1 MCSCIPGYTPQ
12 YTIGQEPTGTL
23 HAGGECVE
31 CVSGKYKSLYGTM
44 ACSECPVGYYT
55 SPPHSSNWTQCL
67 KCPIG
72 AFKISPGNAPCQGPF
87 FGNKNIKGYRDGK
100 AALALFNTPRGIAH
114 FYNHTSI
121 DKVVFVADS
130 MNHVIR
136 ILHNASGAL
145 HVSTFA
151 GTPTV
156 ASFADGSASSA
167 KFNQPVDVMILRAK
181 FLDSPMLVVSDSQN
195 HRIRLLNLSTGHVS
209 TLAGTGASGELDGSG
224 TKSTF
229 NYPSAA
235 AGLAGSQVVWIAD
248 MYNSAI
254 RRLDLRSSDDEKQ
267 GEAGQAGEQPLPAP
281 ATHTNKRIKCWVS
294 TIHLIDSSGKALS
307 LLYPFGL
314 ALAPLN
320 EASALY
326 ISDQYHSR
334 LIRVDISAISGH
346 NYPGLDNTTSALALS
361 LFHSQHLAANT
372 CGHGNTCEQTQI
384 LEELR
389 FAYPQAL
396 AFTSSGHLIVAES
409 NTSRLRIVQHMHV
422 NQSVWTSRRISTLPS
437 VKAASLSSAGSRL
450 LVFSLSVSP
459 PLPVSIFLSLFP
471 H

>member
-1 MCSCIPGYTPQ
+1 
-12 YTIGQEPTGTL
+12 
-23 HAGGECVE
+23 
-31 CVSGKYKSLYGTM
+31 
-44 ACSECPVGYYT
+44 
-55 SPPHSSNWTQCL
+55 
-67 KCPIG
+67 
-72 AFKISPGNAPCQGPF
+72 
-87 FGNKNIKGYRDGK
+87 
-100 AALALFNTPRGIAH
+100 
-114 FYNHTSI
+114 
-121 DKVVFVADS
+121 

-156 ASFADGSASSA
+156 ASFADGSATSA
-167 KFNQPVDVMILRAK
+167 KFNQPVDVMMLRAK
-181 FLDSPMLVVSDSQN
+181 FLDSPMLVVADSQN

-229 NYPSAA
+229 NYPSAV
-235 AGLAGSQVVWIAD
+235 AGLAGSQVVWVAD

-254 RRLDLRSSDDEKQ
+254 RRLDLSDDGKQ
-267 GEAGQAGEQPLPAP
+267 EEAGPAGGPPLPAP
-281 ATHTNKRIKCWVS
+281 ATPNPTNKRIKCWVS
-294 TIHLIDSSGKALS
+294 TLYLVDASGKALA

-326 ISDQYHSR
+326 VSDQYHSR
-334 LIRVDISAISGH
+334 LIRVDISAISSH
-346 NYPGLDNTTSALALS
+346 NYPGLDNTTSAPALS
-361 LFHSQHLAANT
+361 LFHPQRLAANT
-372 CGHGNTCEQTQI
+372 CGHGDTCEQTQI

-396 AFTSSGHLIVAES
+396 AFASSGHLIVAES
-409 NTSRLRIVQHMHV
+409 DASRLRIVQHMHV

-450 LVFSLSVSP
+450 LVYFLSVSRS
-459 PLPVSIFLSLFP
+459 LPVSIFLSLFP
-471 H
+471 Y